1 MGQRPMVGGT
11 AFSRRTPPD
20 TLLNP
25 ESRRACS
32 LNPRPQTIQIFLPH
46 GDPTGIRIA
55 EITTRTVRAVEIPR
69 KLLSRFLEMPEST
82 QVGLYFLFGSEDDES
97 SPSMY
102 IGQTGALKDRLY
114 THQGTRDSWNRA
126 VAVLSLTNA
135 FTSTHV
141 GYLEWH
147 SIQEAR
153 KAARFRLE
161 NVNGGSRPH
170 TPPPLEADCQEI
182 HETASVL
189 LATLGYTPFKPLA
202 DRSQATELLCKGPD
216 TEAKGLYGSEGMVV
230 LKGSVGRR
238 EVVASFGAASR
249 AVREQLLD
257 EKVIIEDGRNI
268 RFTQDHQFRSPS
280 AASGC
285 LLGRPSNGWDDWKSA
300 DGRSLDELERRASLQ
315 LAKDN

>member
-1 MGQRPMVGGT
+1 M
-11 AFSRRTPPD
+11 D
-20 TLLNP
+20 L
-25 ESRRACS
+25 
-32 LNPRPQTIQIFLPH
+32 RPQTIQIFLPH

-55 EITTRTVRAVEIPR
+55 EITTRTVRAIEIPR
-69 KLLSRFLEMPEST
+69 KLLPRFLEMPESA
-82 QVGLYFLFGSEDDES
+82 QVGLYFLFGGEDGDS
-97 SPSMY
+97 SPSVY

-114 THQGTRDSWNRA
+114 THQGTRDSWSRA

-161 NVNGGSRPH
+161 NGNSGSRPH
-170 TPPPLEADCQEI
+170 TPPPLEADCQEV

-202 DRSQATELLCKGPD
+202 DKNQATELLCKGPD

-238 EVVASFGAASR
+238 DVVTSFSAASR
-249 AVREQLLD
+249 AVREQLLA
-257 EKVIIEDGRNI
+257 EKVISEQGRNI
-268 RFTQDHQFRSPS
+268 RFNQDYQFRSPS

-285 LLGRPSNGWDDWKSA
+285 LLGRPSNGWDDWKTA
-300 DGRSLDELERRASLQ
+300 DGRPLDELERRASQQ
-315 LAKDN
+315 LSEGN